1 MSDNSDDE
9 LMPDWIP
16 YSHRPEWSDVT
27 PLAQDDGPYP
37 VVQIAYSEKFS
48 EVYDYFRA
56 ILAANEKSERALK
69 LTQDALQLNPANYTV
84 WQYRRE
90 ILKDLKKDLHMELE
104 YLDNIIENNTKN
116 YQVWHHRRVI
126 VDQLND
132 PIRELPLTENVL
144 KMDPKNYH
152 AWQHRQYAIKK
163 FNLYDD
169 ELAYVDRLITED
181 IRNNSAWNQRFF
193 VLKHFGFTS
202 EILGRELQYTT
213 TRIKRVPNNESA
225 WNFLRGLLSQCEGA
239 IDQSSYVN
247 DFCEELYE
255 SGGRFVFLLAFLIDL
270 NERRYMQC
278 EEESKKAEFYK
289 KIEHMCT
296 ILSTDHD
303 SIRQNYW
310 QYMLQRIRSN

>member
-1 MSDNSDDE
+1 
-9 LMPDWIP
+9 MPDWIP

-27 PLAQDDGPYP
+27 PLAQDDGPNP

-56 ILAANEKSERALK
+56 ILAANEKSERALQ
-69 LTQDALQLNPANYTV
+69 LTQDALRLNPANYTV

-90 ILKDLKKDLHMELE
+90 VLKDLGKDLAIELD
-104 YLDNIIENNTKN
+104 YLDSIIESNTKN

-132 PIRELPLTENVL
+132 SSRELPLTESVL
-144 KMDPKNYH
+144 RIDPKNYH

-193 VLKHFGFTS
+193 VLKHFGFTN
-202 EILGRELQYTT
+202 EILERELQYTT

-225 WNFLRGLLSQCEGA
+225 WNYLRGLLSQCEGVV
-239 IDQSSYVN
+239 DQSANVN

-270 NERRYMQC
+270 NECRYLKSQD
-278 EEESKKAEFYK
+278 ESEKAKLFN

-296 ILSTDHD
+296 ILANEHD
-303 SIRQNYW
+303 IIRKNYW
-310 QYMLQRIRSN
+310 QYMLQRIQAKQAA